1 MKDNGFSRSIRELV
15 QGLTLSALVKRK
27 FALDFFF
34 FFLSFLVSIT
44 DTIW

>member
-34 FFLSFLVSIT
+34 FLSFLVCIT
-44 DTIW
+44 DTI

>member
-27 FALDFFF
+27 FALDFF
-34 FFLSFLVSIT
+34 LSFLVSIT